1 MTSSRDRF
9 CNSETSNI
17 GRLLV
22 KCYWSVFC
30 ANKSDLEYW
39 HFVGDL
45 GLELH
50 LLGVVELEEEVGGKA
65 AVEA

>member
-1 MTSSRDRF
+1 MSVTTVTRPQM
-9 CNSETSNI
+9 
-17 GRLLV
+17 
-22 KCYWSVFC
+22 SVFC

-45 GLELH
+45 GLQLH